1 MLNSKPQVRRWAA
14 TLGAVA
20 VLATPVPAY
29 AHDAVL
35 DSNPEDGAVV
45 KEFPSEV
52 SLEFSGRIKPD
63 FNTFAITD
71 LDSGEQILTGEPTVD
86 GQTASLIVPEDKRA
100 SDGKYQLGYQ
110 ITSSD
115 GHATRGKIVFEV
127 SGNASA
133 APAGST
139 QAAESDAPTSPS
151 QKEEA
156 AEGNGG
162 TLGVIG
168 GVAAAVIL
176 LGVVLAA
183 VKRRSAH

>member
-1 MLNSKPQVRRWAA
+1 MLKTKTQVRRCAA

-20 VLATPVPAY
+20 VFAAPLPAY

-35 DSNPEDGAVV
+35 DSNPQDGAVV
-45 KEFPSEV
+45 KEFPGEV
-52 SLEFSGRIKPD
+52 SLEFSGMIKRD

-71 LDSGEQILTGEPTVD
+71 LDSGEQIFTGEPTVD
-86 GQTASLIVPEDKRA
+86 GQIASLIVPEDKRA

-127 SGNASA
+127 SGSAKETPAS
-133 APAGST
+133 SE
-139 QAAESDAPTSPS
+139 QAAQSGTPTSQS
-151 QKEEA
+151 QNKETT
-156 AEGNGG
+156 EGKGAK
-162 TLGVIG
+162 LGVIS

-176 LGVVLAA
+176 LGVVLVA
-183 VKRRSAH
+183 VKQRREH